1 VKKVYL
7 LAAVAALLFGG
18 LMYLYLSGS
27 ATQGTTSTQMK
38 EVVVAAQDIEPYQ
51 VIEETDLEIVDM
63 PSDAVTIYTAV
74 SKDSVVGK
82 VCASRIVAGQMILST
97 QLATEGSVGSSLS
110 YELED
115 GQYAM
120 TIAFTTA
127 TGVGGYV
134 IAGDTV
140 EVLAW
145 PNGDLSEDNLAS
157 AEVLVSKAEVLRVG
171 DTSETDGAS
180 YTNLTLSLTLE
191 ECEKLYG
198 YMAAGNGSGSVAQLY
213 AVLDSRG
220 DA

>member
-1 VKKVYL
+1 MKKVYL
-7 LAAVAALLFGG
+7 LAAIAAILFGG

-27 ATQGTTSTQMK
+27 ATQDAASVQTQK
-38 EVVVAAQDIEPYQ
+38 VVVAAQDIEPYQ
-51 VIEETDLEIVDM
+51 VIEEADLEIVDM
-63 PSDAVTIYTAV
+63 PSSAVTIYTAV

-97 QLATEGSVGSSLS
+97 QLAQEGNIGSSLS
-110 YELED
+110 YELEN

-120 TIAFTTA
+120 TVAFTTA

-134 IAGDTV
+134 IAGDKI

-145 PNGDLSEDNLAS
+145 PSATMTSDNLAQ
-157 AEVLVSKAEVLRVG
+157 AEVLISGAEVLRVG
-171 DTSETDGAS
+171 DTSETDGVS

-191 ECEKLYG
+191 ECEKIYG
-198 YMAAGNGSGSVAQLY
+198 YMAAGNASGSVAQLY